1 MGSQYLLKSDTV
13 DWTMQTRGG
22 QSCIRGLRHNRVT
35 IDTAKL
41 VSPPQSGQ
49 VKLLGPGFSYTAKSD
64 FQGQDS
70 FTIQVS
76 GMLDGIRGSSD
87 IKIIVSVGPK
97 SPSSP
102 STANPSPSPAL
113 SPTPSPIPSFSTSRS
128 PSPSPATTADCIH
141 KVWQN
146 LEACGWPGP
155 KNTGYPAGT
164 ALRVTSG
171 RKITVEGTI
180 ADGEKITGALVIAA
194 KNVTIRNSWIIS
206 NFSSKGTG
214 RALNGTGVI
223 SIEPGASATIDH
235 CTLDGSNA
243 THAGIWHSGHSLVA
257 TNNNIYGI
265 NDGIFSWPTS
275 GDSDAGNNF
284 TIQDNYLHDFTTL
297 AANGHIDGYQTE
309 GASNGLIRHN
319 VFYIT
324 PGQNAAVAIWN
335 SLRSSDN
342 ILVDNNLAAGSGFL
356 IYAEDYHPSEQS
368 PAGGFSVT
376 NIRHTNNKFS
386 NALYPCAG
394 YWGVWYPRGSP
405 TDGWNRTGNTILET
419 GENVDNGNPHVGGRQ
434 CN

>member
-1 MGSQYLLKSDTV
+1 MSRFCLIMGIALLI
-13 DWTMQTRGG
+13 G
-22 QSCIRGLRHNRVT
+22 C
-35 IDTAKL
+35 
-41 VSPPQSGQ
+41 
-49 VKLLGPGFSYTAKSD
+49 SD
-64 FQGQDS
+64 FGDVNSEPMKQKQFS
-70 FTIQVS
+70 ES
-76 GMLDGIRGSSD
+76 AS
-87 IKIIVSVGPK
+87 
-97 SPSSP
+97 
-102 STANPSPSPAL
+102 PSPSPAL
-113 SPTPSPIPSFSTSRS
+113 SPSPSSSWTSS
-128 PSPSPATTADCIH
+128 LSPSPAPFLTLSPMSSSNPSRAASPSPAPTVDCVH
-141 KVWQN
+141 QVWQN

-155 KNTGYPAGT
+155 NNTGYPAGT
-164 ALRVTSG
+164 ALRVTPG
-171 RKITVEGTI
+171 RKITMNGTI
-180 ADGEKITGALVIAA
+180 IDREKITGALVIAA

-206 NFSSKGTG
+206 NFSTKGTG
-214 RALNGTGVI
+214 SALSGTGVI
-223 SIEPGASATIDH
+223 SIEPGASAIIDQ

-243 THAGIWHSGHSLVA
+243 THAGIWHSGNSLVA

-265 NDGIFSWPTS
+265 NDGVFSWPTA
-275 GDSDAGNNF
+275 GDPVAGNNF

-309 GASNGLIRHN
+309 GASHGVIRHN

-324 PGQNAAVAIWN
+324 EGQNAAVAIWN
-335 SLRSSDN
+335 SRRSSDD

-356 IYAEDYHPSEQS
+356 MYAEDYHPSERD